1 MITKNTFRVIVLAA
15 FTTDLLGVMLNMWAG
30 LAATPGGQSL
40 WASMEQAPLSGA
52 DIAALVLAASGWLLA
67 LTATLGLCL
76 FWRPARTLAM
86 FATMLLLVGEVFVH
100 PLMHTTIAHVF
111 GDAAAI
117 FWGMALAFS
126 FCPPFSE
133 SFNKRHGHA

>member
-1 MITKNTFRVIVLAA
+1 MISKNAFRVIVLAA
-15 FTTDLLGVMLNMWAG
+15 FASALLGVALNVWAG
-30 LAATPGGQSL
+30 MAAMPGGQSF
-40 WASMEQAPLSGA
+40 WTDTEQTPLSGE
-52 DIAALVLAASGWLLA
+52 DVAALVVAASGWLLA
-67 LTATLGLCL
+67 LVATAGFCL
-76 FWRPARTLAM
+76 FWRPARVLAVI
-86 FATMLLLVGEVFVH
+86 ATILLLVGEVFVH

-133 SFNKRHGHA
+133 SFERRRGHA